1 MSKKNIVDLANAV
14 AQENNVEDVI
24 WILEQSF
31 VSATMG
37 YYGDVNYIHV
47 IMHPISEEPT
57 WLHWKGEEPI
67 DQDSLKNVLTLVKS
81 TLERKEELD
90 KNLWEILPPVP
101 VDRNMAQKISKDFKR
116 NIDNVKK
123 TQEYEMYQ
131 DKVGIIVSG
140 IIHSIDVRG
149 NAIVTF
155 DNVQGYLPYR
165 ELIKKEPI
173 SVAKRIRCVIQS
185 VESDPKKHQITLS
198 RASPLFFEAL
208 FEQVVPE
215 IASGL
220 IIVNKI
226 VREPGGCTKV
236 AVSSSEYNFDAV
248 LTCIGARGV
257 RIQTIIQEL
266 GGEKVHV
273 VAYDPDI
280 LNLAVNTLNI
290 SEIIEAYVEE
300 EERPAHS
307 YEESEY
313 DRYTI
318 VTIVVPDELKSR
330 AIGSSGQNVRLVSK
344 MIGCRV
350 DILSKTEFDT
360 TKKQKNGDSYQEKTD
375 HSIEND
381 NKEHIIIMLMNKLD
395 IDYDLSD
402 ILVNQLELDNLKKI
416 LDMSIDNTEEL
427 YNIDLD
433 TVLFLKKQAQNVL
446 NEEGSM
452 AA

>member
-185 VESDPKKHQITLS
+185 VESDPKKHQIT
-198 RASPLFFEAL
+198 
-208 FEQVVPE
+208 
-215 IASGL
+215 
-220 IIVNKI
+220 
-226 VREPGGCTKV
+226 
-236 AVSSSEYNFDAV
+236 
-248 LTCIGARGV
+248 
-257 RIQTIIQEL
+257 
-266 GGEKVHV
+266 
-273 VAYDPDI
+273 
-280 LNLAVNTLNI
+280 
-290 SEIIEAYVEE
+290 
-300 EERPAHS
+300 
-307 YEESEY
+307 
-313 DRYTI
+313 
-318 VTIVVPDELKSR
+318 
-330 AIGSSGQNVRLVSK
+330 
-344 MIGCRV
+344 
-350 DILSKTEFDT
+350 
-360 TKKQKNGDSYQEKTD
+360 
-375 HSIEND
+375 
-381 NKEHIIIMLMNKLD
+381 
-395 IDYDLSD
+395 
-402 ILVNQLELDNLKKI
+402 
-416 LDMSIDNTEEL
+416 
-427 YNIDLD
+427 
-433 TVLFLKKQAQNVL
+433 
-446 NEEGSM
+446 
-452 AA
+452 